1 MTTGMRAILF
11 FLFFIAGSTF
21 VLAIRVL
28 NLVFDRLP
36 GKAGKR
42 GGGQRIYD
50 GQLSFKN
57 YELRRFKPLPRSL
70 EQG

>member
-21 VLAIRVL
+21 VLAIRAL
-28 NLVFDRLP
+28 DLVFGRLL

-42 GGGQRIYD
+42 GGGQSIYD
-50 GQLSFKN
+50 GQLGIMK
-57 YELRRFKPLPRSL
+57 PRSL

>member
-28 NLVFDRLP
+28 TLVVDRLL

-42 GGGQRIYD
+42 GGVQRIYD
-50 GQLSFKN
+50 GQLRIMN
-57 YELRRFKPLPRSL
+57 
-70 EQG
+70 